1 MQTRTLEIGVG
12 LFLLAGLLALLLL
25 ALRVSGLSVGNA
37 GDTYKVY
44 AYFDNIAGV
53 TVRGKVTLAG
63 VTIGKV
69 TAVDL
74 DRDSYTGRVTM
85 EINQNVNNLPVDSTA
100 SILTA
105 GLLGE
110 KYIGI
115 SVGGDEDVLKDGST
129 IHDTQSALVLEDL
142 IGKFLLN
149 SVNKDEAKSEVFF
162 HADSSASR
170 PAGVP
175 GGFPLL
181 SMAAPTPQQVV
192 QGTVDELLSDIKA
205 NKAAYKADPQKLY
218 ATLDRILGPVV
229 DAEGIAK
236 SVMTVKYSRQASPE
250 QIKRFEEVFK
260 NSLMQFYGN
269 ALLEYD
275 NQDIRVL
282 PSSAKPSDDRASVNM
297 EIRDSKGTVYPVSY
311 TMTNL
316 AGGWKV
322 RNVIINGINIG
333 KLFRDQFADTMQ
345 KNRNDLEKTIAGWG
359 EVVAKAKETAKA
371 EEAGAK

>member
-74 DRDSYTGRVTM
+74 A
-85 EINQNVNNLPVDSTA
+85 VDSTA

-149 SVNKDEAKSEVFF
+149 SVNKDEAK
-162 HADSSASR
+162 
-170 PAGVP
+170 
-175 GGFPLL
+175 
-181 SMAAPTPQQVV
+181 
-192 QGTVDELLSDIKA
+192 K
-205 NKAAYKADPQKLY
+205 
-218 ATLDRILGPVV
+218 
-229 DAEGIAK
+229 
-236 SVMTVKYSRQASPE
+236 
-250 QIKRFEEVFK
+250 
-260 NSLMQFYGN
+260 
-269 ALLEYD
+269 
-275 NQDIRVL
+275 
-282 PSSAKPSDDRASVNM
+282 
-297 EIRDSKGTVYPVSY
+297 
-311 TMTNL
+311 
-316 AGGWKV
+316 
-322 RNVIINGINIG
+322 
-333 KLFRDQFADTMQ
+333 
-345 KNRNDLEKTIAGWG
+345 
-359 EVVAKAKETAKA
+359 
-371 EEAGAK
+371 